1 MQQRHKHLLSTTVS
15 VTLAIL
21 CYLLVLAISNDNQ
34 KSWDLTK
41 DQVHSFSR
49 QTTDLMSSLKV
60 PVKLY
65 AFVDPTGDSRPTE
78 ELLDRYRRL
87 NKNFSYEIVDME
99 KKPTLA
105 ESMEVRAYGQGVLEK
120 VDSSDK
126 DGKPRRERLMNF
138 DEASITNAL
147 LKLSATETKKVYF
160 LQGHGER
167 AIKGSDKE
175 SVSTLVA
182 ALGTEGFAG
191 EALKLTDSKTMPK
204 DCAVLVVAG
213 PTNPL
218 LPGEQSLIDDYIKSG
233 GKMLFLADIKS
244 PAPYTEWLKGYG
256 FELGDTVIIDPTA
269 EMAKVEPVFAI
280 GAAYSGNHSITK
292 NFADITAF
300 RLSRPVA
307 VGTASPLGDGGP
319 PELEVLVHTQK
330 TAFVMP
336 IAQVL
341 SNAKASLTADPKDAA
356 SYPLAAAGLYPR
368 KPAAPAA
375 EATPVASATPGATA
389 TPGQDDSESGNGD
402 PVEISARIVVIGNT
416 DSFTDRLFTFV
427 SNRDFILNTLNWL
440 AQSENQIT
448 VRTKDHKSQP
458 LVLEKQKER
467 WMRFIFG
474 LLLPFLSMLTGLLIA
489 FGRRRGLK

>member
-1 MQQRHKHLLSTTVS
+1 MHQRHKHLLSTTVS
-15 VTLAIL
+15 VSLAII

-41 DQVHSFSR
+41 DQLHSFSR
-49 QTTDLMSSLKV
+49 QTTDLMAALDF

-65 AFVDPTGDSRPTE
+65 AFIDPNGDSRPTE

-105 ESMEVRAYGQGVLEK
+105 ESLQVRAYGQGVLEK
-120 VDSSDK
+120 VDSKDK

-147 LKLSATETKKVYF
+147 LKLSATESRKVYF

-167 AIKGSDKE
+167 VITGSDKE
-175 SVSTLVA
+175 SVSTLVT

-191 EALKLTDSKTMPK
+191 EALKLTEAKAMPK
-204 DCAVLVVAG
+204 DCAVLVLAG

-218 LPGEQSLIDDYIKSG
+218 LPGEQALIDEYIKGG

-244 PAPYTEWLKGYG
+244 PAAYTEWLKGYG
-256 FELGDTVIIDPTA
+256 FELGDTVILDPTA

-280 GAAYSGNHSITK
+280 GAAYSGVHPITK

-319 PELEVLVHTQK
+319 PELEVLVHTQNK
-330 TAFVMP
+330 AFIMP
-336 IAQVL
+336 ITKVL
-341 SNAKASLTADPKDAA
+341 SNATITANPNDAA

-368 KPAAPAA
+368 KAASPAP
-375 EATPVASATPGATA
+375 EATPAASATPGASP
-389 TPGQDDSESGNGD
+389 TPRADE
-402 PVEISARIVVIGNT
+402 PVEISARIVVVGST

-427 SNRDFILNTLNWL
+427 SNRDFILNAINWL

-448 VRTKDHKSQP
+448 VRTKDPKSQP
-458 LVLEKQKER
+458 MVLEKQKER

-474 LLLPFLSMLTGLLIA
+474 LLLPFLSMLTGMLIA